1 LRSLRAVSV
10 RWRLSA
16 RPQIKRRISAEDG
29 SAQIKMRL
37 PATATMQQSILSA
50 ALAASV
56 ALSPGLP
63 ARAAQRL
70 DTSMTVGALQAQER
84 TIENLFTTATPSVAY
99 ITTFVER
106 TDRITMNAMEVA
118 AGTGSGIV
126 WDTDGHVVTNYHV
139 IKGANAAT
147 VALTSPDG
155 RTNRYG
161 ATLVGFNPD
170 KDVAVLQLGSE
181 LRGQKQQ
188 PPSSSSTP
196 SSSLTP
202 IALGSS
208 APLRVGQTTLALGN
222 PFGLDHTLTV
232 GIVSGLGREVT
243 SPSGRP
249 ITNVIQ
255 TDAAINPGN
264 SGGALLD
271 SSGRLI
277 GMNTAIFSPSGASA
291 GIGFAIPVDTLRYQ
305 VETII
310 KNGKVERPAIG
321 ISYVSAGQAR
331 ALGISR
337 GVLVLDVPRG
347 SAASKSGLLG
357 SSRSDTG
364 QVLLGDVITGVNGER
379 VDTDLDLFRAIDK
392 FSPGDRVTVVVQ
404 RFSRSVAGGQSN
416 IAEELKFAVEL
427 QAIDAA

>member
-1 LRSLRAVSV
+1 
-10 RWRLSA
+10 
-16 RPQIKRRISAEDG
+16 
-29 SAQIKMRL
+29 MRL
-37 PATATMQQSILSA
+37 PNIATMQQSILSA

-249 ITNVIQ
+249 ITVRSEQ
-255 TDAAINPGN
+255 DWTQVPPTLYTDR
-264 SGGALLD
+264 
-271 SSGRLI
+271 SSQL
-277 GMNTAIFSPSGASA
+277 T
-291 GIGFAIPVDTLRYQ
+291 
-305 VETII
+305 
-310 KNGKVERPAIG
+310 
-321 ISYVSAGQAR
+321 
-331 ALGISR
+331 
-337 GVLVLDVPRG
+337 
-347 SAASKSGLLG
+347 
-357 SSRSDTG
+357 
-364 QVLLGDVITGVNGER
+364 
-379 VDTDLDLFRAIDK
+379 
-392 FSPGDRVTVVVQ
+392 
-404 RFSRSVAGGQSN
+404 SVAIRRMSSKPTLPS
-416 IAEELKFAVEL
+416 IPATREVHCWTRLVDLSE
-427 QAIDAA
+427 